1 MEFNVR
7 PQWRQ
12 WTNITCQNPTCGRC
26 GLNHDIDMCYAVR
39 RQCFKCKHFGHY
51 GRMCKTLTKEQQST
65 AKARKSHG
73 KSAKTKVRDSLRI
86 STFLERKRNMR
97 ELPFSSLRPT
107 CFRETVL
114 NNNVL
119 TNQLCSTKV
128 KLEQLNSSN
137 KDLDL
142 KLQSAIEREKN
153 LKQELSISE
162 KQNKELNEQ
171 LRAISQQKIQTSRM
185 DKLNAEVALL
195 RKQLISKDEHCSYLK
210 TYCHEM
216 EVGYEQKLKEEKEQ
230 TELQRRMRAE
240 SEQKMLKQ
248 FQDLQT
254 SVQSDLAILRQQ
266 RNQTVQQG
274 HPNDSFMSDQ
284 CYLSPT
290 NPFRNHS
297 KNSRSYR
304 GRGRF

>member
-1 MEFNVR
+1 MEFNLR

-39 RQCFKCKHFGHY
+39 RQCFKCKNYGHY

-65 AKARKSHG
+65 ATAQESHG
-73 KSAKTKVRDSLRI
+73 KSLKKKVRDSLRMSI
-86 STFLERKRNMR
+86 FLERKRNMR
-97 ELPFSSLRPT
+97 ELPFSSLRST
-107 CFRETVL
+107 YFRETVL

-119 TNQLCSTKV
+119 TNQLRSTKE
-128 KLEQLNSSN
+128 KLEQSKSSN
-137 KDLDL
+137 KDLNL

-153 LKQELSISE
+153 FKQELSISE
-162 KQNKELNEQ
+162 KQNAELNEQ
-171 LRAISQQKIQTSRM
+171 LRAISQQKIQTSCM
-185 DKLNAEVALL
+185 DKLKTEIALL
-195 RKQLISKDEHCSYLK
+195 RKQLIAKDEHCLYLK

-216 EVGYEQKLKEEKEQ
+216 EVGYEQKLKEEKEL
-230 TELQRRMRAE
+230 TELQRRMRAD

-266 RNQTVQQG
+266 RNQSVPQG

-284 CYLSPT
+284 SYFSPT

-297 KNSRSYR
+297 RNSRSYR